1 MRQQILA
8 LFLLAA
14 GLTLLNAVKPLHMD
28 DAAYAAYAAH
38 ISQQPLTPYAFEI
51 YCGDKYLWA
60 NQQLAPPV
68 VLYWLAG
75 VIRLLGHDPLWWK
88 LSLLP
93 FHVLLV
99 VSLYALFRRFAGGW
113 TLTLVT
119 LTVLS
124 PALLPATNLML
135 DVPALAL
142 GLAAIAMFVRGSQR
156 SSLQDMLA
164 AGVLAG
170 LAMQA
175 KYTAF
180 VTPAV
185 FLAYGLT
192 QRCCRPALAAAAIA
206 LLLFVGWEI
215 FVAWQHGDSHF
226 LLALKVRQDAPLQ
239 RAFRLALPL
248 LTMTAGVAPG
258 TLLLA
263 LYATTRSWRLLAVAA
278 GLLLAGI
285 LLVGLVPETVAVFAR
300 SAAGQPRF
308 GLEIL
313 FYGSVT
319 LLFWLGLA
327 SVVWQLVTQG
337 RRNLPP
343 GSLATH
349 AMKNW
354 HRVTLFLLLWLGL
367 EIAGYFALSP
377 FAAARRVLGIVV
389 VATILSG
396 RLTALE
402 PNRKRSQEPLL
413 QRPEGCVPQRFLP
426 LFPDRP
432 RGPVVFA
439 TLVGAV
445 WGALV
450 AAIDCR
456 EALAAR
462 DAAQQAKD
470 FVSGQQH
477 GGTAWF
483 NSAWGF
489 DFYATHG
496 GFVPLV
502 PDHQTLRAG
511 DLVVLVELPLDRPD
525 FGPDQAPL
533 LKLAEFSQV
542 DALPWRTVR
551 CYYGGRTPLRHHA
564 GPRVRLAI
572 YRVLADFVPTSRGTL
587 PALH

>member
-1 MRQQILA
+1 MKPQFVA
-8 LFLLAA
+8 LLLLAA
-14 GLTLLNAVKPLHMD
+14 GLTLLNAFKPVHLD
-28 DAAYAAYAAH
+28 DATYVAYAAH
-38 ISQQPLTPYAFEI
+38 IAQEPLAPYAFEI
-51 YCGDKYLWA
+51 YCGDKYVWA

-68 VLYWLAG
+68 MLYWLAG

-99 VSLYALFRRFAGGW
+99 ASFYALFRRFAGAW

-142 GLAAIAMFVRGSQR
+142 GLAAVAVFVRGSER
-156 SSLQDMLA
+156 SSWQGTLA

-170 LAMQA
+170 LAMQT

-192 QRCCRPALAAAAIA
+192 QRCWRQALAGGAVA

-226 LLALKVRQDAPLQ
+226 LLALEIRQDAPLH

-263 LYATTRSWRLLAVAA
+263 LYATTRSWRLLALAA
-278 GLLLAGI
+278 VLLLSGV
-285 LLVGLVPETVAVFAR
+285 LLIGLVPETAQVFVR
-300 SAAGQPRF
+300 NEAGQQRL
-308 GLEIL
+308 GLEIF
-313 FYGSVT
+313 FYGT
-319 LLFWLGLA
+319 LALVFWLGLA
-327 SVVWQLVTQG
+327 GVVWQLVSHG
-337 RRNLPP
+337 RHKVPP
-343 GSLATH
+343 ASLAMHTTR
-349 AMKNW
+349 NW
-354 HRVTLFLLLWLGL
+354 HSITLFLVLWLGL
-367 EIAGYFALSP
+367 EMAAYFALTP
-377 FAAARRVLGIVV
+377 FAAARRVLGIMV

-396 RLTALE
+396 RLTALVG
-402 PNRKRSQEPLL
+402 NAAK
-413 QRPEGCVPQRFLP
+413 
-426 LFPDRP
+426 
-432 RGPVVFA
+432 GPVVCA

-445 WGALV
+445 CGVLV
-450 AAIDCR
+450 AAIDR
-456 EALAAR
+456 QEALAAR
-462 DAAQQAKD
+462 DAAQRARD
-470 FVSGQQH
+470 FVSGQPH
-477 GGTAWF
+477 AGTAWF

-489 DFYATHG
+489 DYYAAHG
-496 GFVPLV
+496 GLVPLV
-502 PDHQTLRAG
+502 PGQQTLRAG
-511 DLVVLVELPLDRPD
+511 DLVVLVEQPLDRPD

-533 LKLAEFSQV
+533 LKLVEYCQE
-542 DALPWRTVR
+542 DALPWRTLR

-587 PALH
+587 PGLH